1 MLPKA
6 QRLTSADFTRFRGS
20 RSFHAAHFSMRVVRT
35 ASEAETKAAAVVSTK
50 VAKSAVAR
58 NLLRRRIYAVLAVS
72 LTSLRGLLV
81 TITAKA
87 GAPDLSFA
95 ELKSELA
102 ALQKS
107 ALSG

>member
-1 MLPKA
+1 MLPHA
-6 QRLTSADFTRFRGS
+6 QRLKSADFTRFRGS
-20 RSFHAAHFSMRVVRT
+20 RAFHSPHFSVRVVRA

-58 NLLRRRIYAVLAVS
+58 NLLRRRIYAMLAKS
-72 LTSLRGLLV
+72 LLSLRGRLI
-81 TITAKA
+81 TITARA

-95 ELKSELA
+95 ELKDELA

>member
-6 QRLTSADFTRFRGS
+6 QRLTSADFTQFRGS
-20 RSFHAAHFSMRVVRT
+20 RSSHSPHFILRVVR
-35 ASEAETKAAAVVSTK
+35 AGSETVTKVAAVVSTK

-58 NLLRRRIYAVLAVS
+58 NLLRRRIYAVLAGS
-72 LTSLRGLLV
+72 PTHLRGRLI

-87 GAPDLSFA
+87 GASDLSFA